1 MTKFSENSYTVVE
14 WQCLKCL
21 VFSCS
26 AILSTNLGIW
36 IPFRKIVNLTYKRI
50 KHQNIKHKIHSFI
63 RSYIRHLAAKLLHVR
78 KYCKWMHSS
87 ASDEWRCVLLWT
99 ERNFGR
105 TEAMFK
111 IYNGCAP
118 SYMISSRTNMKMYPV
133 ITHEIKTHTLNLDA
147 MEAY

>member
-1 MTKFSENSYTVVE
+1 MSEKLNNLVMVRNL
-14 WQCLKCL
+14 WQNFKKI
-21 VFSCS
+21 V
-26 AILSTNLGIW
+26 ILLASGSVLNVYW
-36 IPFRKIVNLTYKRI
+36 IPFRKIVNLRYKRI

-99 ERNFGR
+99 ERNFWSNR
-105 TEAMFK
+105 

-118 SYMISSRTNMKMYPV
+118 FYMISSRTNMKMYPV
-133 ITHEIKTHTLNLDA
+133 ITHEIKTHT
-147 MEAY
+147 